1 MRVDVVGRTRL
12 WLGISAALMVGSVLA
27 LVLLRLDLSIDFV
40 GGSSFRVE
48 GITEQD
54 VTAER
59 LRTQVQAAGATDV
72 VAQLKLEDGQPT
84 GALIRTAAIQ
94 PGTELENQVRQAISQ
109 TTGSSEIQETFVGP
123 TWGDQISRKALQAL
137 AVFLVVVVIY
147 ISLRLELKMAGAAL
161 VAVIHDVLLT
171 AGVYAVVGFTV
182 SPATVI
188 AFLTILGYSLYDTVV
203 IFDRVQENAPLLAAR
218 GKPGQRLESAYAT
231 YGDMVNASV
240 NQVLVRSLNTSLTSV
255 IPVGSLLLVGSRL
268 LGATTLQDLALALF
282 VGMAA
287 GTYSSLFVASPVLA
301 WWKGREPEM
310 RRLSER
316 AAKKAAAGEPVGED
330 TGTAGR
336 AAGGSEE
343 ATRRH

>member
-1 MRVDVVGRTRL
+1 MRIDVVGRTRL
-12 WLGISAALMVGSVLA
+12 WLGISAALMVGGVLA
-27 LVLLRLDLSIDFV
+27 LALLRLDLSIDFV

-72 VAQLKLEDGQPT
+72 VAQLKLDDGQPT
-84 GALIRTAAIQ
+84 GALIRTAAIE
-94 PGTELENQVRQAISQ
+94 PGSEVESQVRQAIRQ
-109 TTGSSEIQETFVGP
+109 TTGAEEIQETFVGP

-161 VAVIHDVLLT
+161 VAVIHDILLT
-171 AGVYAVVGFTV
+171 AGVYALVGFTV

-218 GKPGQRLESAYAT
+218 GQPGERLASAYPT

-301 WWKGREPEM
+301 WWKSREPEM

-316 AAKKAAAGEPVGED
+316 AAKKGAAAQAAGGDAD
-330 TGTAGR
+330 TAQR
-336 AAGGSEE
+336 AAGSGE
-343 ATRRH
+343 ATRRR